1 MELKGKSVT
10 ELEDKKW
17 RTDLGFL
24 VDLTA
29 LLLSLHP
36 CGTDTSYNGHHVK
49 GKVFG
54 IVNYRLGPR
63 TGSYIF
69 LTVGY

>member
-1 MELKGKSVT
+1 
-10 ELEDKKW
+10 
-17 RTDLGFL
+17 L

-36 CGTDTSYNGHHVK
+36 CGTDTSYNGHRVK